1 MFIIFFVFTKSER
14 LNKDVSK
21 RGCAMTTVYPNPSC
35 CKFVTSVN
43 TLHRPSTLWRMAPDT
58 SLQPFVGASSS
69 SMAPETIPTSPRT
82 LRDST
87 LEEELVDPDAK
98 LILSDFTHSIPSCG
112 NSRRLIPSNGVL
124 PHGLVQKHV
133 LYKYPR
139 S

>member
-1 MFIIFFVFTKSER
+1 
-14 LNKDVSK
+14 
-21 RGCAMTTVYPNPSC
+21 
-35 CKFVTSVN
+35 
-43 TLHRPSTLWRMAPDT
+43 MAPDT
-58 SLQPFVGASSS
+58 SLQPFAGVSSAP
-69 SMAPETIPTSPRT
+69 MALGTIPTSPRT

-98 LILSDFTHSIPSCG
+98 LILSDFTQSIPSVS
-112 NSRRLIPSNGVL
+112 NSRILTSSNGVL